1 MALRC
6 PYPYST
12 KDEIEY
18 ISGLAR
24 WVCTSERIQR
34 RGLVRKVFWNY
45 VRLILAG
52 RRRWDEGV
60 DGEAIRDHIVR
71 TIEADPELAREW
83 RPWSTGEQREAP
95 DGA

>member
-60 DGEAIRDHIVR
+60 DEEAIRDHIVQ
-71 TIEADPELAREW
+71 TIEGDPELAREW
-83 RPWSTGEQREAP
+83 RPWLNETDNPS
-95 DGA
+95 